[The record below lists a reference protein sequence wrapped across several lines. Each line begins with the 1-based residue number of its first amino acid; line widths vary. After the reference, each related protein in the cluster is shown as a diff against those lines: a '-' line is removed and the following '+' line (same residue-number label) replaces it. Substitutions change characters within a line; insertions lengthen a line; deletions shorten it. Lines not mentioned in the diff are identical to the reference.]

1 MKSYAQLLSEK
12 LKKAG
17 RDCVQ
22 SRKSDRVEV
31 LRNTIEELSKDGMMT
46 GTFWTWIEAVM
57 ILRLSISEQ
66 LLLCALWGYLSE
78 TRKEIKKDDFWILFQ
93 EINHQISDATG
104 TLPNWIYEAGEFA
117 VLSPVLYGWLEGEM
131 PVLPE
136 GVSLYFPNREVR
148 YGLGAVLEDADKI
161 MTAAEEQQM
170 PGILCI
176 EGEMG
181 SGRTFCMEQIC
192 ADREMSLLMIDG
204 DIFKGSAR
212 ETGACTLCAALYGAF
227 VCVKLGKEI
236 RERLLED
243 LSDSFRFYG
252 IIKEHKRDLEE
263 QPEVVVY
270 RRCLERPD
278 KGLKLEIA
286 KEVLGEWIEELPTG
300 VHLTHITGR
309 QLPMGSYL
317 RYLGNILAE
326 LEAGT
331 IRMEH
336 VQVPTTSSSL
346 NLLPAS
352 RTFAELKLPK
362 MQYDQLCKISKMIAA
377 RESVM
382 SSWGFGSKFTYGNG
396 MSVLFYGAPGTG
408 KTMAAQVLANE
419 LGMPLYRVDLSQLI
433 SKYIGETQ
441 KNIGRIFDEAEKCD
455 CILLF
460 DEADA
465 IFTKRSDVSDAQDR
479 YSNAETAYLLQ
490 RIEAYAGVSILAT
503 NLLQNFDEAFRR
515 RISYMVH
522 FPMPDVNLRK
532 ELWESIFPK
541 ETPIGWDVDALTLAQ
556 AFELSGAS
564 IKNAALHGAL
574 YAKAEGC
581 EVGMRHIL
589 DGIRNEYGKQGKS
602 FSSTQR
608 ELLDAYQ

>member
-1 MKSYAQLLSEK
+1 MKSYAEVLSEN

-17 RDCVQ
+17 RDCVRI
-22 SRKSDRVEV
+22 RKIDRIQE
-31 LRNTIEELSKDGMMT
+31 LKCTIDELSKEAVMT
-46 GTFWTWIEAVM
+46 GTFWTWMEAVM
-57 ILRLSISEQ
+57 ILRLTVSEQ
-66 LLLCALWGYLSE
+66 LLLCALWGHLAE
-78 TRKEIKKDDFWILFQ
+78 TRRELAKNDFWLFYQ
-93 EINHQISDATG
+93 ELKDEISDTEEM
-104 TLPNWIYEAGEFA
+104 LPNWVYEIEDQI
-117 VLSPVLYGWLEGEM
+117 VLSPILFGWLEGVRPEL
-131 PVLPE
+131 PV
-136 GVSLYFPNREVR
+136 GVSLYFPKQEVR
-148 YGLGAVLEDADKI
+148 YGIDWILQDADKI
-161 MTAAEEQQM
+161 FEAADEQELQ
-170 PGILCI
+170 GIFCI
-176 EGEMG
+176 DGEKG
-181 SGRTFCMEQIC
+181 SGRSFLMEQIC
-192 ADREMSLLMIDG
+192 ADREMALLMIDG
-204 DIFKGSAR
+204 DAFKGSAR
-212 ETGACTLCAALYGAF
+212 EVNACILCSALYGAF

-236 RERLLED
+236 REKLIED
-243 LSDSFRFYG
+243 LSAGFRFYG
-252 IIKEHKRDLEE
+252 MIKEHKRELEE

-270 RRCLERPD
+270 TRCLERPG
-278 KGLKLEIA
+278 KVLKAEIA
-286 KEVLGEWIEELPTG
+286 KEFLNEWMDDLLKTAN
-300 VHLTHITGR
+300 LQQITGR
-309 QLPMGSYL
+309 QLPMGAYL
-317 RYLGNILAE
+317 RYLNTIRAE
-326 LEAGT
+326 LETGT
-331 IRMEH
+331 IRAEH
-336 VQVPTTSSSL
+336 VQVPSTSTSL
-346 NLLPAS
+346 NLLPAT
-352 RTFAELKLPK
+352 RNFDELKLPK
-362 MQYDQLCKISKMIAA
+362 AQYEQLRKISKMIAA
-377 RESVM
+377 REDVM
-382 SSWGFGSKFTYGNG
+382 SGWGFGNKFTYGNG

-441 KNIGRIFDEAEKCD
+441 KNIGKIFDEAEKCD

-522 FPMPDVNLRK
+522 FPMPDVTLRK
-532 ELWESIFPK
+532 ELWETIFPK
-541 ETPIGWDVDALTLAQ
+541 ETPISMEVDPLMLAQ

-574 YAKAEGC
+574 LASAEGSDVRMC
-581 EVGMRHIL
+581 HIL